1 MSDLGWEYGSMKGS
15 DFTQIELITPCPQGA
30 GIITGSGLTR
40 FCGRIK
46 RVKDGSFHQYQ
57 GAEEQKDMISLRQN
71 GSPEAGVQLLNGNR
85 SGAGV
90 PHREAL
96 EIILGNIQT
105 ERYPAPIREELPAIV
120 SHWLQSPEESPILL
134 VKRDAAEWVKILT
147 GAKGRIKGRQSVPKI
162 SFGDVP
168 FPPPTKARFT
178 FIDLFAGIGGFRV
191 ALQKMGGKCVF
202 SSDWDK
208 NAKATYYE
216 NYGEVPFGDIRRLS
230 SEKLYTGKVD
240 LVCGGFPCQPFS
252 IAGVSKKLS
261 LGRKHGFED
270 ENQGILFFEVAKI
283 IKRHRPTAFI
293 LENVKH
299 LLRHDKG
306 NTFRSILHVLEKE
319 LGYNVH
325 HNVIDAKNFVPQ
337 HRERVFIVGFCKPA
351 KFEFPEVPAEM
362 PMLGDILDEQVPA
375 KYTLSDHLWNYL
387 QAYARKHRESGNG
400 FGFGLF
406 GRQDVA
412 RTLSARYHKDG
423 SEILIR
429 QNGGSVN
436 PRRLTPEECRRL
448 MGFPEGFRI
457 RVSDT
462 QAYRQ
467 FGNSVVVPVVEAVA
481 RQVVKEILK

>member
-1 MSDLGWEYGSMKGS
+1 MIFICPNKGPKNGSHYQSGKGS
-15 DFTQIELITPCPQGA
+15 GA
-30 GIITGSGLTR
+30 IIS
-40 FCGRIK
+40 
-46 RVKDGSFHQYQ
+46 H
-57 GAEEQKDMISLRQN
+57 RQ
-71 GSPEAGVQLLNGNR
+71 
-85 SGAGV
+85 
-90 PHREAL
+90 AL
-96 EIILGNIQT
+96 ELLLTNIQSQ
-105 ERYPAPIREELPAIV
+105 RYSSLIQEELPAIV
-120 SHWLQSPEESPILL
+120 SHWLHSPGETPIFLG
-134 VKRDAAEWVKILT
+134 KREAAEWGKILQT
-147 GAKGRIKGRQSVPKI
+147 QSGMAARKSPPKI
-162 SFGDVP
+162 DFTEVP
-168 FPPPTKARFT
+168 FPPPSKAKFT
-178 FIDLFAGIGGFRV
+178 FIDLFSGIGGFRV

-208 NAKATYYE
+208 NAKTTYYE
-216 NYGEVPFGDIRRLS
+216 NYGEVPFGDIRQLS
-230 SEKLYTGKVD
+230 STKLYNGNVD

-270 ENQGILFFEVAKI
+270 ENQGVLFFEVAKI
-283 IKRHRPTAFI
+283 IKRHRPKAFI

-325 HNVIDAKNFVPQ
+325 HNVIDARNFVPQ
-337 HRERVFIVGFCKPA
+337 HRERVFIVGFRKPGS
-351 KFEFPEVPAEM
+351 FIFPEVPKGNHL
-362 PMLGDILDEQVPA
+362 LGQILDENVPT

-387 QAYARKHRESGNG
+387 QQYAKKHRESGNG

-406 GRQDVA
+406 GRDDVA

-429 QNGGSVN
+429 QNGGSIN

-467 FGNSVVVPVVEAVA
+467 FGNSVVVPVVESVA
-481 RQVVKEILK
+481 GRVVKEILK

>member
-1 MSDLGWEYGSMKGS
+1 MIFLPKYGSPSAGPYHQREKGY
-15 DFTQIELITPCPQGA
+15 GA
-30 GIITGSGLTR
+30 S
-40 FCGRIK
+40 
-46 RVKDGSFHQYQ
+46 
-57 GAEEQKDMISLRQN
+57 ISHRQ
-71 GSPEAGVQLLNGNR
+71 
-85 SGAGV
+85 
-90 PHREAL
+90 AL
-96 EIILGNIQT
+96 ELLLANIQSQ
-105 ERYPAPIREELPAIV
+105 RYSLHIQDELPAIV
-120 SHWLQSPEESPILL
+120 SHWLQCPGEAPILL
-134 VKRDAAEWVKILT
+134 SKREAAEWGKILQ
-147 GAKGRIKGRQSVPKI
+147 RQFGIVTRKSPPKI
-162 SFGDVP
+162 DFTEVP
-168 FPPPTKARFT
+168 FPPPSRAKFT

-230 SEKLYTGKVD
+230 SEKLYNGKVD

-270 ENQGILFFEVAKI
+270 EKQGELFFEVAKI
-283 IKRHRPTAFI
+283 IKRHRPKAFI

-319 LGYNVH
+319 LGYDVC
-325 HNVIDAKNFVPQ
+325 HNVIDARNFVPQ
-337 HRERVFIVGFCKPA
+337 HRERVFIVGFRKPNS
-351 KFEFPEVPAEM
+351 FVFPEVPKGNHL
-362 PMLGDILDEQVPA
+362 LGKILDENVPT
-375 KYTLSDHLWNYL
+375 KYTLSDHLWKYL
-387 QAYARKHRESGNG
+387 QEYAKKHRESGNG

-406 GRQDVA
+406 GREDVA

-429 QNGGSVN
+429 QNGGSIN
-436 PRRLTPEECRRL
+436 PRRLTPEACRRL

-467 FGNSVVVPVVEAVA
+467 FGNSVVVPVVEAIA
-481 RQVVKEILK
+481 GRVVKEILK